1 MVSCIVV
8 DGCTTSSAH
17 SRACD
22 VEYETELMGWG
33 VVVVVILYLQISQLS
48 LVSNSTLATVEILL
62 LGRQIHVLITI
73 ITRGRGS

>member
-1 MVSCIVV
+1 MVCRIVG
-8 DGCTTSSAH
+8 DGRATSGAH

-22 VEYETELMGWG
+22 VEYETELMGGG
-33 VVVVVILYLQISQLS
+33 VVVVVILYLQISQLP
-48 LVSNSTLATVEILL
+48 LVNNSTPATVKILL